1 VQVVAKHGKELT
13 ESALKEM
20 PYTDACIREL
30 LRIYPIAGLLG
41 RRAKQDFTLDGFN
54 IEQVQIPPPSP
65 LSLGKC
71 PSLFDQDFTP
81 PLYINLALFQHK
93 ACTSMCQ
100 VCELRLA
107 MEDHISPCQ
116 NSYIKVCGFQGDE
129 LWLGIN
135 RATRLLD
142 KR

>member
-1 VQVVAKHGKELT
+1 
-13 ESALKEM
+13 
-20 PYTDACIREL
+20 
-30 LRIYPIAGLLG
+30 
-41 RRAKQDFTLDGFN
+41 
-54 IEQVQIPPPSP
+54 
-65 LSLGKC
+65 
-71 PSLFDQDFTP
+71 
-81 PLYINLALFQHK
+81 
-93 ACTSMCQ
+93 MCQ

-142 KR
+142 KRWEGNQKFPNSEFRPERHLSEEGRDIGQSYLVFGGGARYCMGQPLALMEMKVRTFVL